1 MFDDEYERPDC
12 PRSGSGT
19 FFLAVGENVVMLLAA
34 AVIVLCTIF
43 AVLLAVG
50 ISSGGIGAFS
60 LPVSTVP
67 EEEAA
72 VGQRGLA
79 DDDRLASRLDE
90 EATTAVARSKFY
102 AFHDAS
108 DPGADGAVTLP
119 DGRELSV
126 LELQAVERA
135 RAHLADTPGAPVEAV
150 VRIAFPNRYVT
161 FGNVGLHWKTT
172 LRPALSAFTT
182 VAVDDVENDD
192 VVVETATWNQS
203 AETAL
208 DVDAEGSQPTAA
220 APEERDEAASA
231 GSGSTHSGAGR
242 ETVDVETD
250 SVPGG
255 TDRRSAKPD
264 SSDDVTHD
272 PSARRDRPDIAA
284 AVENPADETEATSNG
299 DAVVD
304 DTDAADG
311 AATAAGGSD
320 AEHAGGLAFGLPAPF
335 VVQWVDV
342 DERVVRVAGDD
353 HTAAFDVLDRKGAL
367 GVKPVGDAYR
377 SDDGAPEN
385 WFVTAADALE
395 SALPDSIDD
404 LDAPGS
410 PWPTGDGVRVGFEFE
425 SALNCRTLD
434 EREDGYRVEVSDGEN
449 EVVLDV
455 HRSVATFEDAA
466 VREETPRDWVLEAIT
481 AAEAHVMTHHESI
494 AP

>member
-1 MFDDEYERPDC
+1 MF
-12 PRSGSGT
+12 
-19 FFLAVGENVVMLLAA
+19 LAA

-43 AVLLAVG
+43 VVLLAVG
-50 ISSGGIGAFS
+50 IKSGGIGLFS
-60 LPVSTVP
+60 LPVPEVP
-67 EEEAA
+67 EEKAA

-79 DDDRLASRLDE
+79 DDDQLASRLDE
-90 EATTAVARSKFY
+90 EATTAVARSKFS

-108 DPGADGAVTLP
+108 DTGADDAVTLP
-119 DGRELSV
+119 GGGELSV

-135 RAHLADTPGAPVEAV
+135 RAHLAGTPGAPVEAV
-150 VRIAFPNRYVT
+150 VRIAFPNQYVT
-161 FGNVGLHWKTT
+161 FGNVGLHWTTT

-182 VAVDDVENDD
+182 VNVDHVEDDDAVVD
-192 VVVETATWNQS
+192 TASWNQA

-208 DVDAEGSQPTAA
+208 DIDADGNQPTAA
-220 APEERDEAASA
+220 APEASEEAASA
-231 GSGSTHSGAGR
+231 GSGSTHSGARR
-242 ETVDVETD
+242 EPVDVEPD

-264 SSDDVTHD
+264 SSDGVTHD
-272 PSARRDRPDIAA
+272 PSARGDRTDIAA
-284 AVENPADETEATSNG
+284 VVEDLADETEATSNE

-304 DTDAADG
+304 DTETGDD
-311 AATAAGGSD
+311 AATAAGRSD

-410 PWPTGDGVRVGFEFE
+410 PWPTDGGIRVGFEFE
-425 SALNCRTLD
+425 SALDCRTLD
-434 EREDGYRVEVSDGEN
+434 DRENGYRVEVSDGETAA
-449 EVVLDV
+449 VLDV

-466 VREETPRDWVLEAIT
+466 VREATPRDWVLQAIT